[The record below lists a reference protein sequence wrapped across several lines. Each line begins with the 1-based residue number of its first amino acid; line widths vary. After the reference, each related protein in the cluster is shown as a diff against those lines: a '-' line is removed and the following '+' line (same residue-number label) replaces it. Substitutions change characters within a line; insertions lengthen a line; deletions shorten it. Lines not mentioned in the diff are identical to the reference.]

1 MKTVRMLRVVLGF
14 LVAAL
19 WLPVFTYLQAPTPA
33 DEFFARAPLVL
44 TVPLTLFV
52 AVPMFL
58 MLKQHAS
65 FLVCVLSGAV
75 VGAIGALLFMLV
87 THWEAGINWAPAL
100 VGCGVISSVL
110 FWVVAIWRSDVGHHA
125 V

>member
-1 MKTVRMLRVVLGF
+1 MKTVRILRVVFGF

-19 WLPVFTYLQAPTPA
+19 WLPVVTYLRAPTPGE
-33 DEFFARAPLVL
+33 EFFARAPLVL

-52 AVPMFL
+52 AVPVFL
-58 MLKQHAS
+58 VLKQRAS
-65 FLVCVLSGAV
+65 FLVCVLAGAV
-75 VGAIGALLFMLV
+75 VGAVGAILFLLV
-87 THWEAGINWAPAL
+87 TNWEAGINWAAAL

-110 FWVVAIWRSDVGHHA
+110 FWLVAIWRSDAGHHA